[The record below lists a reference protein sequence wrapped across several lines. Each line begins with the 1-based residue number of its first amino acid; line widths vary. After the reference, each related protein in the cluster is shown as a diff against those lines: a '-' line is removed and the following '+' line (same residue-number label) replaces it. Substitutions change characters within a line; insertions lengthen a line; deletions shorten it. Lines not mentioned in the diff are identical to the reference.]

1 MKIEHTSG
9 FIVLEFDHPLR
20 TLSSASAGGGYRRVQ
35 TIVNLK
41 TDTQEMLDNTP
52 EDLITKFFIKG
63 GSDIPGIGLLTSA
76 EMEYAQFVTAQER
89 GIGVLAVVTAGI
101 SNALNIAERSDTEFS
116 GGSNSRFGTI
126 NIIVITSAYLFD
138 ECMVSSII
146 TATEAKTA
154 ALLDLQVRSVITGS
168 QATGTGTD
176 TIVIVSGNGM
186 QIRYAGGHT
195 LYGQLLGQVVYRGVS
210 QSLLEQR
217 MGNRGLQEICGMFE
231 F

>member
-1 MKIEHTSG
+1 MKIEHTSR

-20 TLSSASAGGGYRRVQ
+20 TLSSASAGGGHRRVQ

-52 EDLITKFFIKG
+52 EDIISDFFIER
-63 GSDIPGIGLLTSA
+63 GSDPPGIGLLTSA
-76 EMEYAQFVTAQER
+76 EMEYAQFVTAQEKD
-89 GIGVLAVVTAGI
+89 IGVLAVVTAGT

-116 GGSNSRFGTI
+116 GGSNTGFGTI
-126 NIIVITSAYLFD
+126 NIIVITSAYLFN

-154 ALLDLQVRSVITGS
+154 ALFDLQVRSVTTGS

-176 TIVIVSGNGM
+176 TIIIVSGNGM
-186 QIRYAGGHT
+186 HIRYAGGHT
-195 LYGQLLGQVVYRGVS
+195 LYGQLLGQAVYHGVR

-217 MGNRGLQEICGMFE
+217 MGNRSLQEICAMFE